1 MKAVKIN
8 SYYKQGTTTRVH
20 VYKIVQATSAEIADY
35 QLTQGAN
42 YKFDTEDNAP
52 LFFTTSFEGNSIEI
66 LKGKAKD
73 RTTGLLVDA
82 YRAICSEDFELKRSA
97 YTSMIVQSSI
107 APRITP
113 NINNAAPVS
122 VDNTEF

>member
-8 SYYKQGTTTRVH
+8 SYYKAGTTTRVH

-52 LFFTTSFEGNSIEI
+52 LFFTTSFEGNNVD
-66 LKGKAKD
+66 LVKGKAKD
-73 RTTGLLVDA
+73 RTTGALIDV
-82 YRAICSEDFELKRSA
+82 YRAICSEDFELKRGMYS
-97 YTSMIVQSSI
+97 SMARQSTMI
-107 APRITP
+107 PRITP